1 MRRSLLQFKNFRK
14 TLKKNIKNR
23 LALLSLALL
32 YDTSLATAKP
42 QENCNFLWGTAS
54 AAYQVEGGWNLDGKG
69 PSNWDDFTHRG
80 ITKYLIGE
88 SHTGDVA
95 TNQISRDVYLK
106 YIDLMRKLGVNSYR
120 FSISW
125 ARVLPDGQTI
135 NPKGLEYYKILIQDL
150 KDAGITPIV
159 TLYHWDMPLALY
171 KKGGWYSSKSP
182 DWFAGYAKLI
192 FSNFGEEVPY
202 FITFN
207 EPEGN
212 IFTLTPL
219 VENFLTETPSPYEKV
234 LSVESRA
241 AQAEAMHNLLLA
253 NSLAVTSYKEAGYKG
268 RIGIA
273 LNLSPCVD
281 NENPNSAAK
290 RNCNSVHN
298 AWVLDALYKGNY
310 PKDIKT
316 LYQKYAPA
324 FQPSQDD
331 MKKIMQGRPDFI
343 GVNFYSPTLVKD
355 DPSQPFGIANRP
367 NPDQYPSYN
376 GPVSPSHL
384 VELLMQID
392 KEYDHPTLI
401 ITENG
406 AGFGVDDEKL
416 TENRVLDPLRAK
428 YLSDHIDAVLSAR
441 HAGVKVEGYL
451 FWSLLDNF
459 EWLFGYRNRFGMIGV
474 DFESPQ
480 LARTPKSSYYK
491 YQEKIRDYKE
501 RNKCLPQ
508 QSRHSG

>member
-1 MRRSLLQFKNFRK
+1 MQSRALQK
-14 TLKKNIKNR
+14 LKLRNTPHKNISKP

-32 YDTSLATAKP
+32 CNVSLVAAKP
-42 QENCNFLWGTAS
+42 QENCDFLWGTAS

-80 ITKYLIGE
+80 ITKYIIGE
-88 SHTGDVA
+88 AHTGDIA
-95 TNQISRDVYLK
+95 TNQISRETYLK
-106 YIDLMRKLGVNSYR
+106 DIKLMRSLGVNSYR

-125 ARVLPDGQTI
+125 ARVMPDGHTI
-135 NPKGLEYYKILIQDL
+135 NSKGLEYYGTLIKDL
-150 KDAGITPIV
+150 KNAGIIPIV

-171 KKGGWYSSKSP
+171 KKGGWYSPESP
-182 DWFAGYAKLI
+182 DWFASYAKLI
-192 FSNFGEEVPY
+192 FRNFAQEVPY

-219 VENFLTETPSPYEKV
+219 AENLLTQTPSPYEKV

-241 AQAEAMHNLLLA
+241 AQAGAMHNLLLA
-253 NSLAVTSYKEAGYKG
+253 NSLAVTSYKDAGYKG

-273 LNLSPCVD
+273 LNLSPCID
-281 NENPNSAAK
+281 NVNPESAAK
-290 RNCNSVHN
+290 KSCNSVHN
-298 AWVLDALYKGNY
+298 AWVLDALYKGSY
-310 PKDIKT
+310 PKEIRL
-316 LYQKYAPA
+316 LYQKYAPG
-324 FQPSQDD
+324 FQPTQDE
-331 MKKIMQGRPDFI
+331 MKKIMRGRPDFI

-355 DPSQPFGIANRP
+355 DPTQPFGIGNRP

-384 VELLMQID
+384 VELLKQID
-392 KEYDHPTLI
+392 KEYAHPSLI

-416 TENRVLDPLRAK
+416 KDNMILDPLRAK
-428 YLSDHIDAVLSAR
+428 YLSDHIDAALSAR
-441 HAGVKVEGYL
+441 NTGVKVEGYL
-451 FWSLLDNF
+451 FWSLPDNF

-480 LARTPKSSYYK
+480 LTRLPKSSYYK
-491 YQEKIRDYKE
+491 YQEKIKE
-501 RNKCLPQ
+501 FKEHNKCQPQ
-508 QSRHSG
+508 QSRHSS